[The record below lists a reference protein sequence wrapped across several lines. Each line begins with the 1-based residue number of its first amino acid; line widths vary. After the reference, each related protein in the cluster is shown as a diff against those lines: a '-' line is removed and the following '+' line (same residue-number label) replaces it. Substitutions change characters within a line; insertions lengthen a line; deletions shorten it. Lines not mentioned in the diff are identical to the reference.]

1 MKKESN
7 QPVSQ
12 EKFKTL
18 IGGQALIEGI
28 MMQGPDKRAI
38 VVRGPEG
45 LVTKVEPL
53 KKRTGILK
61 WPLIRGVVSFGSS
74 MVSGVKA
81 LMYSAEFFPEEE
93 DAQPSKFDQWLEKKL
108 GSEKMEKAVISFSV
122 FLGALFSIALFI
134 LLPTLLSGLFDRWIH
149 NAVIRSL
156 IEGLIRI
163 AIFMGYMILVSRM
176 KDMRR
181 VFSYHGAEHKTIR
194 CYEARLPLTVENVRP
209 QTRLHPRCGTSFLF
223 VVVAISILLF
233 ALVSAVLPMSGM
245 LVRLL
250 VRLALLPVVVAISY
264 ECNRFV
270 GRHDNRLTRILSAPG
285 MWFQHF
291 TTNEPDDSMI
301 EVAIEAL
308 KLVIPDEA
316 GADRW

>member
-28 MMQGPDKRAI
+28 MMQGPDKRSI

-45 LVTKVEPL
+45 IVTKVEPL

-149 NAVIRSL
+149 NAVVRSL

-194 CYEARLPLTVENVRP
+194 CYEAQLPLTVENVRP

-233 ALVSAVLPMSGM
+233 ALVSALLPMSGM